1 MALCAIKKNIIKNKN
16 YTMNYELYD
25 NEKVDLTQQNN
36 NTETQLSNDEINEKY
51 KKGEVRIITEQA
63 RYPLNTIVNMVKS
76 DDYILNPEFQR
87 RHRWNI
93 TRKSRLIE
101 SFIMNV
107 PIPPIFLYEREYSV
121 YEVMDGLQRLTAIS
135 QFYEDKFELEDLVEW
150 NELNGFKYSQLPEQI
165 RKGIDRRY
173 ISSIILLQE
182 TAKSESEANRLKQ
195 LVFERIN
202 SGGEKLKAQE
212 IRNALFPGGL
222 NYLTISLSRNKYFCK
237 LWNIPEPD
245 DTELQ
250 SGQTRQEVIEN
261 KYFKDMSDAELV
273 LRFFAYRQIDQWQGN
288 TMEFFLDEFLKKG
301 NEQFDEN
308 VLNKLKD
315 LFNETVKFA
324 FDLFEEKAFWLHR
337 KREDIWFHYERPTK
351 ILYDPLMQVL
361 ANNLD
366 KKEEILAKKQ
376 EIVESIANLH
386 KTQSESF
393 KGRDTNKTKVNE
405 RIEVL
410 NNYLNSFI
418 NG

>member
-1 MALCAIKKNIIKNKN
+1 
-16 YTMNYELYD
+16 MNYELYD
-25 NEKVDLTQQNN
+25 NEKVNLSQQNN
-36 NTETQLSNDEINEKY
+36 DTETQLSNDEINEKY

-87 RHRWNI
+87 RHRWDT

-135 QFYEDKFELEDLVEW
+135 HFYEDKFELQDLVEW

-222 NYLTISLSRNKYFCK
+222 NYLTISLSRNEHFCK

-245 DTELQ
+245 ETELQ

-308 VLNKLKD
+308 VLNKLKG
-315 LFNETVKFA
+315 LFNETVKLA

-337 KREDIWFHYERPTK
+337 RREDIWFHYERPTK

-361 ANNLD
+361 ANNLN
-366 KKEEILAKKQ
+366 KKEELLAKKQ
-376 EIVESIANLH
+376 EIIEGIANLH
-386 KTQSESF
+386 KTKSESF

>member
-1 MALCAIKKNIIKNKN
+1 MNNKL
-16 YTMNYELYD
+16 YE
-25 NEKVDLTQQNN
+25 NEKVELFQQNN
-36 NTETQLSNDEINEKY
+36 ENEIKLTNEEINEKY

-63 RYPLNTIVNMVKS
+63 RYPLNTIVTMVNS

-87 RHRWNI
+87 RHRWDA
-93 TRKSRLIE
+93 TRKSKLIE

-107 PIPPIFLYEREYSV
+107 PIPPIFLYESEYSV

-135 QFYEDKFELEDLVEW
+135 QFYEDKFALQDLAEW
-150 NELNGFKYSQLPEQI
+150 KELNGLKYSELPEQI

-182 TAKSESEANRLKQ
+182 TAKSETEANRLKQ

-222 NYLTISLSRNKYFCK
+222 NNLTIGLSRNKYFCR
-237 LWNIPEPD
+237 LWDIPEPD
-245 DTELQ
+245 EAEIST
-250 SGQTRQEVIEN
+250 GQPRQEVIED

-301 NEQFDEN
+301 NEQFNDQ
-308 VLNKLKD
+308 VLDNLKKT
-315 LFNETVKFA
+315 FNETVEFA
-324 FDLFEEKAFWLHR
+324 YNIFQEKAFWLHR
-337 KREDIWFHYERPTK
+337 NREDRWFHYERPTK

-366 KKEEILAKKQ
+366 NKEKILAKKEEI
-376 EIVESIANLH
+376 IAGLENFH
-386 KTQSESF
+386 KTKYDAF
-393 KGRDTNKTKVNE
+393 KGRDTNKTKVTD
-405 RIEVL
+405 RIEIL
-410 NNYLNSFI
+410 NEYINSFI
-418 NG
+418 ND

>member
-1 MALCAIKKNIIKNKN
+1 MSNK
-16 YTMNYELYD
+16 LFD
-25 NEKVDLTQQNN
+25 NEKVSLLQKDVENKV
-36 NTETQLSNDEINEKY
+36 ELSNEEINEKY
-51 KKGEVRIITEQA
+51 KKGEVRIVTEQA
-63 RYPLNTIVNMVKS
+63 RYPLSTIVGMVNS
-76 DDYILNPEFQR
+76 EDYILNPEFQR
-87 RHRWNI
+87 RHRWNE

-135 QFYEDKFELEDLVEW
+135 QFYEDKFVLQDLIEW
-150 NELNGFKYSQLPEQI
+150 KELNGFKYSQLPEQI
-165 RKGIDRRY
+165 KKGIDRRY

-222 NYLTISLSRNKYFCK
+222 NNLTISLSRNEYFCK

-245 DTELQ
+245 ETELKT
-250 SGQTRQEVIEN
+250 GQTRQEVIEN
-261 KYFKDMSDAELV
+261 IHFKDMSDAELV

-308 VLNKLKD
+308 LLNNLKD
-315 LFNETVKFA
+315 LFNNTVEFA
-324 FDLFEEKAFWLHR
+324 FDLFGKKAFWLHR

-361 ANNLD
+361 ANSID
-366 KKEEILAKKQ
+366 KKELILAKK
-376 EIVESIANLH
+376 ENIIAGIENLH
-386 KTQSESF
+386 KDNFESF
-393 KGRDTNKTKVNE
+393 KGRDTNKTKVAE
-405 RIEVL
+405 RIIIL
-410 NNYLNSFI
+410 DNYFNSFL
-418 NG
+418 NE

>member
-1 MALCAIKKNIIKNKN
+1 MSN
-16 YTMNYELYD
+16 ELYE
-25 NEKVDLTQQNN
+25 NEKVNLSEQNTGN
-36 NTETQLSNDEINEKY
+36 DITLSNEEINEKY

-63 RYPLNTIVNMVKS
+63 RYPLTTIVNMVNS

-87 RHRWNI
+87 RHRWDI

-135 QFYEDKFELEDLVEW
+135 QFYEDKFELQDLVEW
-150 NELNGFKYSQLPEQI
+150 KELNGFKYSNLPEQI

-222 NYLTISLSRNKYFCK
+222 NYLTISLSRNQYFCK

-245 DTELQ
+245 ETELQ

-288 TMEFFLDEFLKKG
+288 TMEYFLDEFLKKG
-301 NEQFDEN
+301 NEQFNEN
-308 VLNKLKD
+308 VLSKLKD

-366 KKEEILAKKQ
+366 KKEAILAKKQ
-376 EIVESIANLH
+376 EIIEGIANLH
-386 KTQSESF
+386 KTKSESF

-410 NNYLNSFI
+410 NDYLNSFI
-418 NG
+418 ND

>member
-1 MALCAIKKNIIKNKN
+1 
-16 YTMNYELYD
+16 MNNQLYE
-25 NEKVDLTQQNN
+25 NEKVNLSQQNIGN
-36 NTETQLSNDEINEKY
+36 KFKLSNDEINEKY

-63 RYPLNTIVNMVKS
+63 RYPLSTIVNMVNS
-76 DDYILNPEFQR
+76 EDYILNPEFQR
-87 RHRWNI
+87 RHRWDT

-135 QFYEDKFELEDLVEW
+135 QFYEDKFELQDLVEW
-150 NELNGFKYSQLPEQI
+150 EELNGFKYSQLPEQI
-165 RKGIDRRY
+165 KKGIDRRY

-222 NYLTISLSRNKYFCK
+222 NYLTINLSRNKYFCK

-245 DTELQ
+245 ETELKT
-250 SGQTRQEVIEN
+250 GQARQEVIDN

-288 TMEFFLDEFLKKG
+288 TMEIFLDEFLKKG

-308 VLNKLKD
+308 VLANLKQ
-315 LFNETVKFA
+315 LFNDTVKFA
-324 FDLFEEKAFWLHR
+324 YDLFGEKAFWLHR
-337 KREDIWFHYERPTK
+337 KRENRWFHFERSTK

-366 KKEEILAKKQ
+366 RKEELLAKR
-376 EIVESIANLH
+376 ENIVASIEDLH
-386 KTQSESF
+386 KDNFDAF
-393 KGRDTNKTKVNE
+393 KGRDTNKTKVTI
-405 RIEVL
+405 RIDVL
-410 NNYLNSFI
+410 NDFLNSFL

>member
-1 MALCAIKKNIIKNKN
+1 MNK
-16 YTMNYELYD
+16 ELYE
-25 NEKVDLTQQNN
+25 NEKVELFKQNN
-36 NTETQLSNDEINEKY
+36 ENDIKLTNDEINEKY

-63 RYPLNTIVNMVKS
+63 RYPLNTIVNMVNS

-87 RHRWNI
+87 RHRWDLS
-93 TRKSRLIE
+93 RKSKLME

-107 PIPPIFLYEREYSV
+107 PIPPIFLYEKEYSV

-135 QFYEDKFELEDLVEW
+135 QFYEDKFALHDLIEW
-150 NELNGFKYSQLPEQI
+150 KELNGLKYSELPEQI

-222 NYLTISLSRNKYFCK
+222 NDLTISLSRNKYFCK
-237 LWNIPEPD
+237 LWVIPEPD
-245 DTELQ
+245 SNEIETGEAR
-250 SGQTRQEVIEN
+250 TEVIED

-273 LRFFAYRQIDQWQGN
+273 LRFFAYRQIEQWQGN
-288 TMEFFLDEFLKKG
+288 TMEFFLDEYLKSG
-301 NEQFDEN
+301 NEQFNDK
-308 VLNKLKD
+308 VLTELK
-315 LFNETVKFA
+315 E
-324 FDLFEEKAFWLHR
+324 LFENTVEFAYNIFGEKAFWLHR
-337 KREDIWFHYERPTK
+337 NREDKWFHYERPTK

-366 KKEEILAKKQ
+366 NKEKILAKKEQ
-376 EIVESIANLH
+376 IVAGLENLH
-386 KTQSESF
+386 KTKYNYF
-393 KGRDTNKTKVNE
+393 KGRDTNKTKVLD

-410 NNYLNSFI
+410 NEYLNSFI
-418 NG
+418 NE

>member
-1 MALCAIKKNIIKNKN
+1 
-16 YTMNYELYD
+16 MNNELYE
-25 NEKVDLTQQNN
+25 NEKVDLFQEPTGNEIKLTNEQ
-36 NTETQLSNDEINEKY
+36 INEKY

-63 RYPLNTIVNMVKS
+63 RYPLNTIVNMVNS
-76 DDYILNPEFQR
+76 EDYILNPEFQR
-87 RHRWNI
+87 RHRWDG
-93 TRKSRLIE
+93 TRKSKLIE

-135 QFYEDKFELEDLVEW
+135 QFYEDRFSLQDLVEW
-150 NELNGFKYSQLPEQI
+150 KELNGLKYSQLPEQI

-222 NYLTISLSRNKYFCK
+222 NDLTISLSRNKYFCK

-245 DTELQ
+245 ETELTT
-250 SGQTRQEVIEN
+250 GQPRQEVIEDKN
-261 KYFKDMSDAELV
+261 FKDMSDAELV

-288 TMEFFLDEFLKKG
+288 TMEYFLDEFLKKG
-301 NEQFDEN
+301 NEQFNDN
-308 VLNKLKD
+308 VLTNLKD
-315 LFNETVKFA
+315 LFNDTVKFA
-324 FDLFEEKAFWLHR
+324 YELFDEKAFWLHR
-337 KREDIWFHYERPTK
+337 NRENKWFHYERPTK
-351 ILYDPLMQVL
+351 ILYDPFMQVL

-366 KKEEILAKKQ
+366 KKSKILTKKSHINDGL
-376 EIVESIANLH
+376 EGFH
-386 KTQSESF
+386 KSQYDYF
-393 KGRDTNKTKVNE
+393 KGRDTNKTKVIE
-405 RIEVL
+405 RINVL
-410 NNYLNSFI
+410 NEYLNSFI
-418 NG
+418 NA

>member
-1 MALCAIKKNIIKNKN
+1 
-16 YTMNYELYD
+16 MNYELYD